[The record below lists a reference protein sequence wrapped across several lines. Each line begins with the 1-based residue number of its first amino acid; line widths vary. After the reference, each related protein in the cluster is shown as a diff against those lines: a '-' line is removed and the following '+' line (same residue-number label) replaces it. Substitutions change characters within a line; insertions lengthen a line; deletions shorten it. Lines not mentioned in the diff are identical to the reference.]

1 MKPCTNA
8 RGRKS
13 KKIRHPGL
21 HPGWR
26 EGMTTDFRIYYIQM
40 ALLKN
45 QNAEF
50 EKFKKFK
57 KFEKFEKL

>member
-1 MKPCTNA
+1 MNP
-8 RGRKS
+8 
-13 KKIRHPGL
+13 
-21 HPGWR
+21 
-26 EGMTTDFRIYYIQM
+26 DFRIYYVLM

-57 KFEKFEKL
+57 KFKKFEKFEKL